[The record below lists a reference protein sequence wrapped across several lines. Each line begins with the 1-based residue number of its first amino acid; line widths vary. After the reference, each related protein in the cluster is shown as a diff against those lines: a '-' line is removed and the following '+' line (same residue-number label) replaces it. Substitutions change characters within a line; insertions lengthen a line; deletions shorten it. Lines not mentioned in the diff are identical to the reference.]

1 MSVIRKKMSTKEK
14 RTDDKFVKTKEL
26 FVLKTTLM
34 KDVTNKTIEIPHF
47 TLKMEDEDNHLKISS
62 PKFKLA
68 GKKFSI
74 DVYPD
79 YTHSGYI
86 GVFLFNDHTEDQIT
100 SITIKEASGEEN
112 SWEMTKIRAGQRWG
126 FRRFLSHEKYRQLA
140 KTRGDVLRLDV
151 EVTLHKK
158 AVGNSWTRQCCYY
171 EFHVAYKNIFRTKIT
186 SETGPKETFSCFGKT
201 ILEDDATADF
211 TIRCETKE
219 LRVHKAVLCARSP
232 VFRAGILT
240 DMKEASKGE
249 IFVEEIGEKTLATII
264 NFIYTGELELGE
276 KPDIQTLAWAGTKY
290 LLPGFMDRLSL
301 QVNGNLNGKLSG
313 EMIADLLI
321 TAHRHES
328 EDLRRIA
335 SDKIRNKREIFNDP
349 GFRKGMKEADP
360 SIMIDLVKDL

>member
-1 MSVIRKKMSTKEK
+1 MTAGPGLVSLVFCLGFNVLFRSEARLESGTKE
-14 RTDDKFVKTKEL
+14 TVST
-26 FVLKTTLM
+26 
-34 KDVTNKTIEIPHF
+34 
-47 TLKMEDEDNHLKISS
+47 
-62 PKFKLA
+62 
-68 GKKFSI
+68 
-74 DVYPD
+74 Y
-79 YTHSGYI
+79 
-86 GVFLFNDHTEDQIT
+86 
-100 SITIKEASGEEN
+100 
-112 SWEMTKIRAGQRWG
+112 
-126 FRRFLSHEKYRQLA
+126 
-140 KTRGDVLRLDV
+140 
-151 EVTLHKK
+151 
-158 AVGNSWTRQCCYY
+158 
-171 EFHVAYKNIFRTKIT
+171 
-186 SETGPKETFSCFGKT
+186 GKT

-211 TIRCETKE
+211 TIRCPTKE
-219 LRVHKAVLCARSP
+219 FRVHKAILCARSP
-232 VFRAGILT
+232 VFRASILT
-240 DMKEASKGE
+240 PMQEASKGE